1 MNSRGNSYLTCN
13 FNELKGKLRVN
24 SKKKTKKENKKYA
37 TTKWKELL
45 DILLSISRDDVWFS
59 QLEMAIA
66 DFVNM
71 MDSGIIHA
79 LLSLSNSNMF
89 AHELLFVLGI
99 LKHHLTG

>member
-45 DILLSISRDDVWFS
+45 DILLSISRDDV
-59 QLEMAIA
+59 
-66 DFVNM
+66 
-71 MDSGIIHA
+71 
-79 LLSLSNSNMF
+79 
-89 AHELLFVLGI
+89 
-99 LKHHLTG
+99 